1 MGYAIFTARKLMLT
15 NRINQLNFRI
25 MQLSQQQQTLA
36 KAAGDKERQISWIK
50 GMFNTIGNAFSQR
63 MNIQTQAAIYQ
74 AQQGGG
80 SMEDLQKLLSGSY
93 AQQNIMGQMF
103 QFAGMMIDYQSS
115 NDLRSVK
122 DMENQIELE
131 RKNLET
137 QVQALTAERDSVE
150 KAEENQIKNS
160 APKFA

>member
-1 MGYAIFTARKLMLT
+1 MGYAVFTARKLMLT

-25 MQLSQQQQTLA
+25 MQLSQQQQTLS

-50 GMFNTIGNAFSQR
+50 GMFNTIGNAFTQR
-63 MNIQTQAAIYQ
+63 MNLQTQAAINQ
-74 AQQGGG
+74 AGNDPAALQQ
-80 SMEDLQKLLSGSY
+80 LLSGSY
-93 AQQNIMGQMF
+93 AMQNAMAQQF

-115 NDLRSVK
+115 GDLQSVK

-137 QVQALTAERDSVE
+137 QVQALTAERQSVE
-150 KAEENQIKNS
+150 KAEESEIKNS

>member
-1 MGYAIFTARKLMLT
+1 MGYAVFTARKLMLT

-25 MQLSQQQQTLA
+25 MQLSQQQQTLS
-36 KAAGDKERQISWIK
+36 KAPATKK
-50 GMFNTIGNAFSQR
+50 GRSRGLRVCSTQSETLSLKRNL
-63 MNIQTQAAIYQ
+63 QTQAAINQ
-74 AQQGGG
+74 AGNDPAALQQ
-80 SMEDLQKLLSGSY
+80 LLSGSY
-93 AQQNIMGQMF
+93 AMQNAMAQQF

-115 NDLRSVK
+115 GDLQSVK

-137 QVQALTAERDSVE
+137 QVQALTAERQSVE
-150 KAEENQIKNS
+150 KAEESEIKNS